1 MSLENENPLLD
12 QTVEA
17 ETPLKDMLLTY
28 VGDKTKPTGDEV
40 TVQMIVNTVAEEFP
54 EFLTVVAEENWVRG
68 YRQALTDVETG
79 QKAYSEYLSE
89 QESKENDEQQDT
101 TTDWRIA

>member
-28 VGDKTKPTGDEV
+28 VGDKTSPTDDEV

-54 EFLTVVAEENWVRG
+54 EFVLALAEENWVRG
-68 YRQALTDVETG
+68 YQQGLEDIHSGEKMF
-79 QKAYSEYLSE
+79 KA
-89 QESKENDEQQDT
+89 ENNGKKSCKLCE
-101 TTDWRIA
+101 

>member
-28 VGDKTKPTGDEV
+28 VGDKTSPTDDEV
-40 TVQMIVNTVAEEFP
+40 TVQMIVNT
-54 EFLTVVAEENWVRG
+54 VAEENWVRG

-79 QKAYSEYLSE
+79 QKAYNEYLSE

>member
-1 MSLENENPLLD
+1 MSLENENPLLN

-28 VGDKTKPTGDEV
+28 VGDKTNPADDEV

-54 EFLTVVAEENWVRG
+54 EFLTVVAEENWIRG
-68 YRQALTDVETG
+68 YHQALTDVETG
-79 QKAYSEYLSE
+79 QNAYNEYLAE

-101 TTDWRIA
+101 TTD